1 MIPNLNSQGDT
12 VVLGGSNSP
21 SEPPTEAEEVQN
33 PSPRDPPTMAQPGI
47 NPLVMPRGLPIVV
60 PNDLEALP
68 LPSDLPKF
76 HGTKDED
83 PSHHVERFLE
93 MLATCLVTNQGYRLV
108 WFPTT
113 LKGAAYEWYRNHAA
127 DTFAT
132 WEHLQR
138 DFLNHFR
145 PEVGQSAALRALAA
159 IRQGRDED
167 MTSYIR
173 RFELVCTRFVGTM
186 LNDDTLRQFFI
197 QGFAKDSF
205 LKGVLERRPA
215 TLMDAKGAAREVEA
229 IDKEHERLWRRED
242 QTIPSFYSHTSQSC
256 RTLPRSSRQFNSYAF
271 EPSGAI
277 SQPLGVRA
285 PPDLPALTYIND
297 QAKWKDE
304 FTSEVQS
311 TQKVFQDQI
320 AQQMKLMTEQMAL
333 LIKNQG
339 TSSMPPPIESG
350 RHASGLWC
358 TRCRQ
363 SGHSEQFCPTLSMP
377 PPGRQPYENQGNA
390 NAHYQQGYD
399 SGRGQSRPRYDIH
412 HYCGKRHAPGN
423 CWVENRVVCSNCGG
437 NHPSDVCRR
446 PDKVIPLNP
455 PPGNYYQQ
463 AQDNM
468 RGARYQAP
476 DNTLRPPNMFYDHA
490 NNRQNQNPPSSLQT
504 RGGYVPIDR
513 GQSSNQ
519 PNQPQS
525 SQGPQDV
532 RFVEIPNSLG
542 QDDLK
547 GKASSSYANFVNY
560 QIRGEEE
567 ARLKG
572 VPALAVMTRSRQA
585 NANPDV
591 VESDTTSEDSPH
603 FSDLEMTTRKVVRSL
618 KSTKVP
624 TQDREEFSSEPIV
637 PLERTTKPRGSP
649 KGTNHGKA
657 QQSLNQR

>member
-1 MIPNLNSQGDT
+1 MFPRTRSRNPELVNGIDNINRPQGSRRPLGTRGPSISIEQPAISTPSSPYEFFEVEHDLGEPSEPFIEVIPNLNSQGDT

-242 QTIPSFYSHTSQSC
+242 QTIPSFIPIH
-256 RTLPRSSRQFNSYAF
+256 PRVAEPYQGHPGNSTPMPLNQA
-271 EPSGAI
+271 EPYP
-277 SQPLGVRA
+277 QPLGVRA
-285 PPDLPALTYIND
+285 H
-297 QAKWKDE
+297 
-304 FTSEVQS
+304 
-311 TQKVFQDQI
+311 
-320 AQQMKLMTEQMAL
+320 
-333 LIKNQG
+333 LIY
-339 TSSMPPPIESG
+339 
-350 RHASGLWC
+350 
-358 TRCRQ
+358 
-363 SGHSEQFCPTLSMP
+363 
-377 PPGRQPYENQGNA
+377 QP
-390 NAHYQQGYD
+390 
-399 SGRGQSRPRYDIH
+399 
-412 HYCGKRHAPGN
+412 
-423 CWVENRVVCSNCGG
+423 
-437 NHPSDVCRR
+437 
-446 PDKVIPLNP
+446 
-455 PPGNYYQQ
+455 
-463 AQDNM
+463 
-468 RGARYQAP
+468 
-476 DNTLRPPNMFYDHA
+476 
-490 NNRQNQNPPSSLQT
+490 
-504 RGGYVPIDR
+504 
-513 GQSSNQ
+513 
-519 PNQPQS
+519 
-525 SQGPQDV
+525 
-532 RFVEIPNSLG
+532 
-542 QDDLK
+542 
-547 GKASSSYANFVNY
+547 
-560 QIRGEEE
+560 
-567 ARLKG
+567 
-572 VPALAVMTRSRQA
+572 
-585 NANPDV
+585 
-591 VESDTTSEDSPH
+591 
-603 FSDLEMTTRKVVRSL
+603 
-618 KSTKVP
+618 
-624 TQDREEFSSEPIV
+624 
-637 PLERTTKPRGSP
+637 
-649 KGTNHGKA
+649 
-657 QQSLNQR
+657 